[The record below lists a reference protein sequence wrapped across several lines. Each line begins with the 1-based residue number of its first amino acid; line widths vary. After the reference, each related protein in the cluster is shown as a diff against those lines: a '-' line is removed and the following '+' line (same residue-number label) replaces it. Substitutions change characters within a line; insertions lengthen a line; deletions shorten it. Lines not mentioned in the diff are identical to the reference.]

1 MCIRIKPLVYSI
13 YALRMQSIVSE
24 ICTYLYA
31 TLLLFLWNFSMDD
44 KYNKE
49 IKKEPEQ
56 YDFIIVGGG
65 SAGCVLANR
74 LTEIEDWKVLLLE
87 AGKEEPM
94 ITDIPGYVY
103 ELVNSP
109 QINWK
114 YRTQAE
120 KYNESKQ
127 IKSISIA
134 RGKVMGG
141 SSAINMMVYIR
152 GNREDY
158 NSWERMGNPQW
169 NYNAVLPYF
178 LKSENNLDKEV
189 VKENPDYHRTGGYL
203 TVESYPFTPEIRD
216 FLQKAFQEI
225 GYSAKDANA
234 AGQLGLSF
242 GQQTT
247 NNRIRQSA
255 NTAFIRPI
263 RALRNNLFIKSES
276 YVTKIIIDEETKKAK
291 GVKYTSSKTGET
303 KTIFAKREII
313 LSSGVINSPQ
323 LLMLSGIGPSEELK
337 KHNIQ
342 LIKNLSVGHNLH
354 DHVTFPGIS
363 TTLKRN
369 ISLENCEERIENL
382 FEYLKSKE
390 GVLALTRYK
399 IVNGF
404 VRTEYEDT
412 DDVPDIQLIF
422 RELSENQVRIAP
434 VLLTPK
440 SRGFIKLNATNPVKG
455 SPLIFAGYYSQK
467 LDKKRMIS
475 GIRIALRLLNS
486 TEFRKRNFQIDQTPL
501 SPCQDKRFNSDEYWE
516 CILENF
522 LDTLNHSVGTCK
534 MGPQDDSEAVV
545 DSRLRVYGIQGLRVI
560 DASIMPIVTR
570 GNTNAPTIMIAEKG
584 SDMIKEDWSRKRD

>member
-1 MCIRIKPLVYSI
+1 MLSV
-13 YALRMQSIVSE
+13 LSE

-31 TLLLFLWNFSMDD
+31 MILLFLWNFSVDD
-44 KYNKE
+44 KYNKQ
-49 IKKEPEQ
+49 IKIEPEQ
-56 YDFIIVGGG
+56 YDFIIIGGG

-114 YRTQAE
+114 YKTQSE
-120 KYNESKQ
+120 KNNESEQ

-203 TVESYPFTPEIRD
+203 SVESYPFTPEIRD
-216 FLQKAFQEI
+216 SLQKAFQEI

-234 AGQLGLSF
+234 ARQLGLSF

-255 NTAFIRPI
+255 NTAFLRPI
-263 RALRNNLFIKSES
+263 RASRNNLFIKSES
-276 YVTKIIIDEETKKAK
+276 YITKIIIDEKTKKAK
-291 GVKYTSSKTGET
+291 GVKYTDSKTRKT
-303 KTIFAKREII
+303 KTVFAKREII
-313 LSSGVINSPQ
+313 LSAGVINSPQ
-323 LLMLSGIGPSEELK
+323 LLMISGIGPSEELK

-342 LIKNLSVGHNLH
+342 VIQNLSVGHNLH
-354 DHVTFPGIS
+354 DHVTFTGVS
-363 TTLKRN
+363 TTLRKN
-369 ISLENCEERIENL
+369 ISSNVNCEKSTENL
-382 FEYLKSKE
+382 FDYFKSKD
-390 GVLALTRYK
+390 GPLSLTRYK

-404 VRTEYEDT
+404 VRTEYEET
-412 DDVPDIQLIF
+412 DDETPDIQLIF
-422 RELSENQVRIAP
+422 RELNENQVRIAP

-440 SRGFIKLNATNPVKG
+440 SRGFIKLNATDPVRG
-455 SPLIFAGYYSQK
+455 APLIYAGYYSQK

-486 TEFRKRNFQIDQTPL
+486 TEFKKRNFQIDQTSLP
-501 SPCQDKRFNSDEYWE
+501 PCQDKRFNSDEYWE

-534 MGPQDDSEAVV
+534 MGPEDDSEAVV

-584 SDMIKEDWSRKRD
+584 SDMIKEDWSRKKG